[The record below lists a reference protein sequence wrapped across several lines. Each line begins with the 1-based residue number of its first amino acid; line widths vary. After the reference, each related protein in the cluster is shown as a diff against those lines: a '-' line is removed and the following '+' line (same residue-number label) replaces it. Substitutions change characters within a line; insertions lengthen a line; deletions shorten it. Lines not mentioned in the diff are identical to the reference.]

1 MHMHTYMHAH
11 AHAHARYKSLQVGVV
26 TKPLT
31 FADACTHPSAKRIT
45 VYGRTGP
52 VNAVEADGTL
62 FIENDEAK
70 ALCSKALGLVSEV
83 AVASEVAAM
92 ASDVVLAPR
101 PTPEHAAAL
110 DSEPFCSVETS
121 SAPAVY
127 RISYSAAA
135 SKPPVRPKP
144 SVAVFEP
151 RPVAAPKLSAGLE
164 RSQPAVVLA
173 PLEVSICIMSIHI
186 YICRCSMHIFMLRCT
201 CMRITCACA
210 LSTHAHACACACACT
225 KRANMP
231 GCTHCDL
238 CVSRPSHCI
247 HRTSRWTILPSP
259 SAPPCRSTSPE
270 SKETRFEHTI
280 PHS

>member
-1 MHMHTYMHAH
+1 MHMHMHMH
-11 AHAHARYKSLQVGVV
+11 MLQTLQVEVV

-135 SKPPVRPKP
+135 SKPPVGPKTSAAGFELR
-144 SVAVFEP
+144 SVAASKF
-151 RPVAAPKLSAGLE
+151 SAGPKCSTPA
-164 RSQPAVVLA
+164 SQPAVVSA
-173 PLEVSICIMSIHI
+173 PPEVSICMMSIPVHT
-186 YICRCSMHIFMLRCT
+186 CRCMQVQRVMHMHIPVRQ
-201 CMRITCACA
+201 
-210 LSTHAHACACACACT
+210 
-225 KRANMP
+225 
-231 GCTHCDL
+231 
-238 CVSRPSHCI
+238 
-247 HRTSRWTILPSP
+247 
-259 SAPPCRSTSPE
+259 
-270 SKETRFEHTI
+270 
-280 PHS
+280 